1 MAKKKKS
8 AKSKNHDFNNA
19 PFNHLKG
26 FVASSPEN
34 NEQREDEAAIST
46 ELPHQQRGAGSF
58 AAEMGMLGVKRLDQ
72 VNEVGDEE
80 SGCLVPAADSV
91 EKDEDKI
98 DQALF
103 LAAMGDFSVTF
114 EDSYAEEQP
123 HMDAKPKRIKQLKQ
137 GKLVPDASLDL
148 HGFKCAEV
156 VEKINHFLLN
166 ARHHGWQTLL
176 VITGKGLHSE
186 AGEPALRNEVERYLS
201 GEGKKQVIEWSRA
214 PRQYGGDG
222 ALVLFLA
229 KK

>member
-1 MAKKKKS
+1 MAKKKKT
-8 AKSKNHDFNNA
+8 AKSKKYEFNNA

-26 FVASSPEN
+26 FVTSSLVN
-34 NEQREDEAAIST
+34 NEQREEKTASS
-46 ELPHQQRGAGSF
+46 EQPRYQERAGSF
-58 AAEMGMLGVKRLDQ
+58 ADEMGMLGVERLNHAD
-72 VNEVGDEE
+72 EVEAQE
-80 SGCLVPAADSV
+80 SGFLMPAEEIA
-91 EKDEDKI
+91 EKKEDKT
-98 DQALF
+98 DKELF
-103 LAAMGDFSVTF
+103 LTAMGDFSVTF
-114 EDSYAEEQP
+114 EDSYAEEHP
-123 HMDAKPKRIKQLKQ
+123 RLGAMPKRIKQLKQ

-148 HGFKCAEV
+148 HGLKRTEV
-156 VEKINHFLLN
+156 VEKINHFLQN

-201 GEGKKQVIEWSRA
+201 GEGKMQVIEWSRA